1 MEVAIDVM
9 LPQARNGM
17 LAAHKSLKRPGMDYP
32 LDLPKGGPADTDFDP
47 KSLYTESRW
56 NDLPCHCLLLLET
69 FFLWLSRHHCH
80 SRTSLAAPSQC
91 PLQAPLPIPDS

>member
-47 KSLYTESRW
+47 KSLYTESR
-56 NDLPCHCLLLLET
+56 
-69 FFLWLSRHHCH
+69 
-80 SRTSLAAPSQC
+80 
-91 PLQAPLPIPDS
+91 